1 MVPKSSDF
9 RTKEVI
15 NIRDGRRLGSIIDME
30 FNLSEGRITA
40 IVVPG
45 ASRFLGLLKEEDD
58 VVIPWERIKKIGDD
72 VILVDIDIR
81 VTMHG

>member
-1 MVPKSSDF
+1 MPKSSDF

-15 NIRDGRRLGSIIDME
+15 NIRDGRRLGNIIDME

-45 ASRFLGLLKEEDD
+45 TSRFLGLLKEEDD
-58 VVIPWERIKKIGDD
+58 ILIPWEKIKKIGDD
-72 VILVDIDIR
+72 VILVDIESRMTYHD
-81 VTMHG
+81 

>member
-1 MVPKSSDF
+1 MPKSSDF

-15 NIRDGRRLGSIIDME
+15 NVRDGRRLGNIVDME

-58 VVIPWERIKKIGDD
+58 VVITWEKIKKIGDD
-72 VILVDIDIR
+72 VILVDVESRIL
-81 VTMHG
+81 G